1 MKPSQERK
9 QKLTAVSKEVAFHV
23 SEVVQSAQVLKGADW
38 VDPHDPNVIAEN
50 ELLNAAAAIEAAAK
64 KLTLLKPRETKHV
77 ADETLN
83 LDEQILEA
91 ARAIAA
97 ATGALIKSATAA
109 QRELV
114 AQGRV
119 SNAHYT

>member
-1 MKPSQERK
+1 MLGS
-9 QKLTAVSKEVAFHV
+9 
-23 SEVVQSAQVLKGADW
+23 DW
-38 VDPHDPNVIAEN
+38 VDPSDPNVIAEN

-64 KLTLLKPRETKHV
+64 KLAALKPRERPAE
-77 ADETLN
+77 ADESLN
-83 LDEQILEA
+83 FDEQILQA

-97 ATGALIKSATAA
+97 ATGALVKSATAA

-119 SNAHYT
+119 GCWEICWLVWHVC